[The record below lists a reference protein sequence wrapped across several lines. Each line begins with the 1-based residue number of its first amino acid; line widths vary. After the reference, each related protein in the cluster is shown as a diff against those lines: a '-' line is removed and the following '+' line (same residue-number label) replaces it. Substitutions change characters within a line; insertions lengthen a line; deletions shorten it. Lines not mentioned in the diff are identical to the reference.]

1 MPLASLDWP
10 EASHAR
16 SISKVQ
22 FSKRTM
28 YRTENNPSGA
38 LPATY
43 NPPRTTDR
51 EGADGGDVRRL
62 VGYLPRR
69 RRTPHPPTMLTLQRR
84 PIHASQPSSSSH
96 SLWRV
101 CHPFELGVLRR
112 HSLGRWRTPLDQRRE
127 GSMAPFRLPWVG
139 VRPRVVPSL
148 DANAAVVP
156 RVLDSNYCCVRLAPL
171 CLPITTSKGT
181 KRGPCFHAWER
192 TNETSTTRA

>member
-1 MPLASLDWP
+1 MRAAFQKFNFQK
-10 EASHAR
+10 E
-16 SISKVQ
+16 Q
-22 FSKRTM
+22 C
-28 YRTENNPSGA
+28 TEPTTTLSGA

-84 PIHASQPSSSSH
+84 PIHAAQPSSSRH

-112 HSLGRWRTPLDQRRE
+112 HSLDRWHTPPDQRRE
-127 GSMAPFRLPWVG
+127 GSMAPFRPPWVG

-156 RVLDSNYCCVRLAPL
+156 RVLDS
-171 CLPITTSKGT
+171 
-181 KRGPCFHAWER
+181 
-192 TNETSTTRA
+192 